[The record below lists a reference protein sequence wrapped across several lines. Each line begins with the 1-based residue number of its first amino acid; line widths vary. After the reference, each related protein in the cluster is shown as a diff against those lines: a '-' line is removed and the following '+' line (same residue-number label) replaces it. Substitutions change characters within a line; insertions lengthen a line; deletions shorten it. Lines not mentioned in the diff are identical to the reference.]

1 MHILVIRHGQPHDES
16 KSGGDGDPP
25 LSELGISQAQS
36 IGDYLSGEQID
47 HVVAS
52 PMLRAHQTALPLCKR
67 QIGRA
72 HV

>member
-36 IGDYLSGEQID
+36 IGDYLSGETD
-47 HVVAS
+47 RPCRREPHAS
-52 PMLRAHQTALPLCKR
+52 GPPNRAASLQATR
-67 QIGRA
+67 NRT
-72 HV
+72 

>member
-36 IGDYLSGEQID
+36 IGDYLSGETD
-47 HVVAS
+47 RSCCREPHAS
-52 PMLRAHQTALPLCKR
+52 GPPNRAASLQATR
-67 QIGRA
+67 NRT
-72 HV
+72 